1 MYHSFDFGVV
11 QARGG
16 QDDAINNV
24 AAGAATGTLF
34 RATCALRRPL
44 CGSGGV
50 WLAGASSA
58 SPPLAHPPPSPQ
70 LEPARQ
76 PLAA

>member
-16 QDDAINNV
+16 KDDAMNNI

-34 RATCALRRPL
+34 RATCEFLASDFALSQAGPSL
-44 CGSGGV
+44 FFGGRK
-50 WLAGASSA
+50 
-58 SPPLAHPPPSPQ
+58 
-70 LEPARQ
+70 AR
-76 PLAA
+76 